1 MDAVTS
7 CSLAVGPG
15 TLRSAR
21 SRARPTRE
29 ERQQAQ
35 EHGAPVE
42 RVGHD
47 APAMAGPISPG
58 TTHAVESIAN
68 IRGRSDSGIDRPI
81 AT

>member
-15 TLRSAR
+15 TLRGARTASAPDAAR
-21 SRARPTRE
+21 SGSRPRNTARQWNASATM
-29 ERQQAQ
+29 
-35 EHGAPVE
+35 
-42 RVGHD
+42 
-47 APAMAGPISPG
+47 PAMAGPISPG